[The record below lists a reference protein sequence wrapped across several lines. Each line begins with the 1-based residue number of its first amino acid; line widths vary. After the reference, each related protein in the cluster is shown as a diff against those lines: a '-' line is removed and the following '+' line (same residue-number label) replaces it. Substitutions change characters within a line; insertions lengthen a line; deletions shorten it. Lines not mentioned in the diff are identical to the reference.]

1 MMTKK
6 DEIRGET
13 EKEHEKLI
21 ALVNKMVDNVFKIS
35 NKIKS
40 KTDISYEEDGFFLR
54 FLNYQGISS
63 LSVRDLIFDGKY
75 VDAFRIIRCIFENH
89 LLNLLM
95 MKGELYERTL
105 KVIPETK
112 TYREVCGEAIS
123 KLEEEH
129 KKGIGK
135 NIISVVPTNDYK
147 HLIVTY
153 RGLTDSQDNNDLI
166 SYYYFAFQE
175 YDSEIHIVGKIPEIN
190 EKSFYPEINKKW
202 QKCHEELSKY
212 LSFSGMK
219 KALLLN
225 KIYTEQEWG
234 RISVHYQFLSTFI
247 HPNKKSMGVIEGNV
261 INSYV
266 NSPEEICNYDHYLSE
281 LALLYVAFHLKY
293 FLEEIIGYLSRNFNI
308 DEEFK
313 KSLFEGFE
321 DFNYFWFL
329 KESPHAYDEHEYL
342 TIKNHAKQMRDFEL
356 DGKIPYYKNPLQ
368 RLVGLHTSKYELTTG
383 SVYNS
388 PFPRKDA
395 LFKRY

>member
-1 MMTKK
+1 MATK
-6 DEIRGET
+6 EQIRGET

-21 ALVNKMVDNVFKIS
+21 VLVNKMIDNVFKIS
-35 NKIKS
+35 NKIKP
-40 KTDISYEEDGFFLR
+40 KTDVSYEEDGFFLR

-105 KVIPETK
+105 EVIPKTK
-112 TYREVCGEAIS
+112 TYQEVCEEVIS
-123 KLEEEH
+123 KLEEDH

-135 NIISVVPTNDYK
+135 NIISVVPTKDHK

-153 RGLTDSQDNNDLI
+153 RGLIDSQDNKDLI
-166 SYYYFAFQE
+166 PYYYFAFQE
-175 YDSEIHIVGKIPEIN
+175 YDSESHFVEKIPEIK

-202 QKCHEELSKY
+202 QKHHAELSKY

-219 KALLLN
+219 KALILN
-225 KIYTEQEWG
+225 NIYTEKEWAK
-234 RISVHYQFLSTFI
+234 ISIHYQFLSMFI
-247 HPNKKSMGVIEGNV
+247 HPNKRSMSIIEGNV

-266 NSPEEICNYDHYLSE
+266 NSPEEIYNYDHYLSE
-281 LALLYVAFHLKY
+281 LALLYVAFHLRY
-293 FLEEIIGYLSRNFNI
+293 FLEEIIDYLSKNFKI
-308 DEEFK
+308 DEAFK
-313 KSLFEGFE
+313 ESLFEGFE

-329 KESPHAYDEHEYL
+329 KESPHTYDKHEYL
-342 TIKNHAKQMRDFEL
+342 TIKEHAKQTINVDL
-356 DGKIPYYKNPLQ
+356 DDEIPYYTNPLQ

-395 LFKRY
+395 RFKWY